1 MRHRITL
8 DKKDKLLNE
17 RLYYSLYR
25 IRRVEEEIADIYPT
39 DKIKSPVHLSI
50 GQEAISV
57 GVCDALNRDDIVFGT
72 YRGHALYLAKGG
84 SLKSMIAELYGKIDG
99 CAKGKGGSMH
109 LVDVDNGIMGT
120 SAIVATTIPEAV
132 GYAFALKYQCK
143 DSIVVSFF
151 GDGAVEEGVF
161 YESINFAALKRIP
174 IIFICENNSY
184 AIHTHQMKRQS
195 VVNICERVVSF
206 GVKAERIDDNDVLS
220 LHEKISTNIESL
232 RNGETGPLFFE
243 CMTYRWREHVGPN
256 EDFSLGYRTR
266 EEAESWIQNDQVK
279 RIGKMLEAEQRT
291 KIEKEVEDEIRE
303 AFTFAEESP
312 LPEASELYTDV
323 FKEN

>member
-1 MRHRITL
+1 ML
-8 DKKDKLLNE
+8 DKKDKSLNE

-57 GVCDALNRDDIVFGT
+57 AVCDALNRDDIVFGT

-84 SLKSMIAELYGKIDG
+84 DLKGMIAELYGKIDG

-109 LVDVDNGIMGT
+109 LVDIDNGIMGT
-120 SAIVATTIPEAV
+120 SAIVATTIPDAV
-132 GYAFALKYQCK
+132 GYAYALKYQRK

-161 YESINFAALKRIP
+161 YESINFAALKHLP

-184 AIHTHQMKRQS
+184 AIHTHQLKRQS
-195 VVNICERVVSF
+195 VANICERVVSF
-206 GVKAERIDDNDVLS
+206 GIKAERINDNDVLS
-220 LHEKISTNIESL
+220 LRERISSNIESL

-266 EEAESWIQNDQVK
+266 EEAESWIQNDQVES
-279 RIGKMLEAEQRT
+279 IGKMLETEQQT
-291 KIEKEVEDEIRE
+291 KIEKEVEEEIRE
-303 AFTFAEESP
+303 AFAFAEKSP
-312 LPEASELYTDV
+312 FPEASELYTDV
-323 FKEN
+323 FKEV

>member
-1 MRHRITL
+1 ML
-8 DKKDKLLNE
+8 DKKDKSLNE

-57 GVCDALNRDDIVFGT
+57 AVCDALNRDDIVFGT

-84 SLKSMIAELYGKIDG
+84 DLKGMIAELYGKIDG

-109 LVDVDNGIMGT
+109 LVDIDNGIMGT
-120 SAIVATTIPEAV
+120 SAIVATTIPDAV
-132 GYAFALKYQCK
+132 GYAYALKYQRK

-161 YESINFAALKRIP
+161 YESINFAALKHLP

-184 AIHTHQMKRQS
+184 AIHTHQLKRQS
-195 VVNICERVVSF
+195 VANICERVVSF
-206 GVKAERIDDNDVLS
+206 GIKAERINDNDVLS
-220 LHEKISTNIESL
+220 LRERISSNIESL

-266 EEAESWIQNDQVK
+266 EEAESWIQNDQVES
-279 RIGKMLEAEQRT
+279 IGKMLKTEQQT
-291 KIEKEVEDEIRE
+291 KIEKEVEEEIQE
-303 AFTFAEESP
+303 AFAFAEESP
-312 LPEASELYTDV
+312 FPEASELYTDV
-323 FKEN
+323 FKEV

>member
-1 MRHRITL
+1 ML
-8 DKKDKLLNE
+8 DKKDKSLNE

-50 GQEAISV
+50 GQEAVSV
-57 GVCDALNRDDIVFGT
+57 AVCDALNRDDIVFGT

-84 SLKSMIAELYGKIDG
+84 DLKGMIAELYGKIDG

-109 LVDVDNGIMGT
+109 LVDIDKGIMGT
-120 SAIVATTIPEAV
+120 SAIVATTIPDAV
-132 GYAFALKYQCK
+132 GYAYALKYQRK

-161 YESINFAALKRIP
+161 YESINFAALKHLP

-184 AIHTHQMKRQS
+184 AIHTHQLKRQS
-195 VVNICERVVSF
+195 VANICERVVSF
-206 GVKAERIDDNDVLS
+206 GIKAERINDNDVLS
-220 LHEKISTNIESL
+220 LRERISGNIESL

-266 EEAESWIQNDQVK
+266 EEAESWIQNDQVES
-279 RIGKMLEAEQRT
+279 IGKMLETEQQT
-291 KIEKEVEDEIRE
+291 KIEKEVEEEIRE
-303 AFTFAEESP
+303 AFAFAEKSP
-312 LPEASELYTDV
+312 FPEASELYTDV
-323 FKEN
+323 FKEV

>member
-1 MRHRITL
+1 ML
-8 DKKDKLLNE
+8 DKKDKSLNE

-57 GVCDALNRDDIVFGT
+57 AVCDALNRDDIVFGT

-84 SLKSMIAELYGKIDG
+84 DLKGMIAELYGKIDG

-109 LVDVDNGIMGT
+109 LVDIDKGIMGT
-120 SAIVATTIPEAV
+120 SAIVATTIPDAV
-132 GYAFALKYQCK
+132 GYAYALKYQRK

-161 YESINFAALKRIP
+161 YESINFAALKHLP

-184 AIHTHQMKRQS
+184 AIHTHQLKRQS
-195 VVNICERVVSF
+195 VANICERVVSF
-206 GVKAERIDDNDVLS
+206 GIKAERINDNDVLS
-220 LHEKISTNIESL
+220 LRERISGNIESL

-256 EDFSLGYRTR
+256 EDFNLGYRTR
-266 EEAESWIQNDQVK
+266 EEAESWIQNDQVE
-279 RIGKMLEAEQRT
+279 RIGKMLETEQQT
-291 KIEKEVEDEIRE
+291 KIEKEVEEEIRE
-303 AFTFAEESP
+303 AFTFAEESSF
-312 LPEASELYTDV
+312 PEASELYTDV
-323 FKEN
+323 FKEV

>member
-1 MRHRITL
+1 ML
-8 DKKDKLLNE
+8 DKKDKSLNE

-57 GVCDALNRDDIVFGT
+57 AVCDALNRDDIVFGT

-84 SLKSMIAELYGKIDG
+84 DLKGMIAELYGKIDG

-109 LVDVDNGIMGT
+109 LVDIDKGIMGT
-120 SAIVATTIPEAV
+120 SAIVATTIPDAV
-132 GYAFALKYQCK
+132 GYAYALKYQRK

-161 YESINFAALKRIP
+161 YESINFAALKHLP

-184 AIHTHQMKRQS
+184 AIHTHQLKRQS
-195 VVNICERVVSF
+195 VANICERVVSF
-206 GVKAERIDDNDVLS
+206 GIKAERINDNDVLS
-220 LHEKISTNIESL
+220 LRERISGNIESL

-266 EEAESWIQNDQVK
+266 EEAESWIQNDQVES
-279 RIGKMLEAEQRT
+279 IGKMLKTEQQT
-291 KIEKEVEDEIRE
+291 KIEKEVEEEIQE
-303 AFTFAEESP
+303 AFAFAEKSP
-312 LPEASELYTDV
+312 FPEASELYTDV
-323 FKEN
+323 FKEV

>member
-1 MRHRITL
+1 ML
-8 DKKDKLLNE
+8 DKKDKSLNE

-50 GQEAISV
+50 GQEAVSV
-57 GVCDALNRDDIVFGT
+57 AVCDALNRDDIVFGT

-84 SLKSMIAELYGKIDG
+84 DLKGMIAELYGKIDG

-109 LVDVDNGIMGT
+109 LVDIDKGIMGT
-120 SAIVATTIPEAV
+120 SAIVATTIPDAV
-132 GYAFALKYQCK
+132 GYAYALKYQRK

-161 YESINFAALKRIP
+161 YESINFAALKHLP

-184 AIHTHQMKRQS
+184 AIHTHQLKRQS
-195 VVNICERVVSF
+195 VANICERVVSF
-206 GVKAERIDDNDVLS
+206 GIKAERINDNDVLS
-220 LHEKISTNIESL
+220 LRERISGNIESL

-256 EDFSLGYRTR
+256 EDFNLGYRTR
-266 EEAESWIQNDQVK
+266 EEAESWIQNDQVE
-279 RIGKMLEAEQRT
+279 RIGKMLETEQQT
-291 KIEKEVEDEIRE
+291 KIEKEVEEEIRE
-303 AFTFAEESP
+303 AFAFAEESP
-312 LPEASELYTDV
+312 FPEASELYTDV
-323 FKEN
+323 FKEV

>member
-1 MRHRITL
+1 ML
-8 DKKDKLLNE
+8 DKKDKSLNE

-50 GQEAISV
+50 GQEAVSV
-57 GVCDALNRDDIVFGT
+57 AVCDALNRDDIVFGT

-84 SLKSMIAELYGKIDG
+84 DLKGMIAELYGKIDG

-109 LVDVDNGIMGT
+109 LVDIDKGIMGT
-120 SAIVATTIPEAV
+120 SAIVATTIPDAV
-132 GYAFALKYQCK
+132 GYAYALKYQRK

-161 YESINFAALKRIP
+161 YESINFAALKHLP

-184 AIHTHQMKRQS
+184 AIHTHQLKRQS
-195 VVNICERVVSF
+195 VANICERVVSF
-206 GVKAERIDDNDVLS
+206 GIKAERINDNDVLS
-220 LHEKISTNIESL
+220 LRERISSNIESL

-266 EEAESWIQNDQVK
+266 EEAESWIQNDQVES
-279 RIGKMLEAEQRT
+279 IGKMLETEQQT
-291 KIEKEVEDEIRE
+291 KIEKEVEEEIRE
-303 AFTFAEESP
+303 AFAFAEKSP
-312 LPEASELYTDV
+312 FPEASELYTDV
-323 FKEN
+323 FKEV

>member
-1 MRHRITL
+1 
-8 DKKDKLLNE
+8 
-17 RLYYSLYR
+17 
-25 IRRVEEEIADIYPT
+25 VEEEIADIYPT

-50 GQEAISV
+50 GQEAVSV
-57 GVCDALNRDDIVFGT
+57 AVCDALNRDDIVFGT

-84 SLKSMIAELYGKIDG
+84 DLKGMIAELYGKIDG

-109 LVDVDNGIMGT
+109 LVDIDNGIMGT
-120 SAIVATTIPEAV
+120 SAIVATTIPDAV
-132 GYAFALKYQCK
+132 GYAYALKYQRK

-161 YESINFAALKRIP
+161 YESINFAALKHLP

-184 AIHTHQMKRQS
+184 AIHTHQLKRQS
-195 VVNICERVVSF
+195 VANICERVVSF
-206 GVKAERIDDNDVLS
+206 GIKAERINDNDVLS
-220 LHEKISTNIESL
+220 LRERISSNIESL

-266 EEAESWIQNDQVK
+266 EEAESWIQNDQVES
-279 RIGKMLEAEQRT
+279 IGKMLETEQQT
-291 KIEKEVEDEIRE
+291 KIEKEVEEEIRE
-303 AFTFAEESP
+303 AFAFAEKSP
-312 LPEASELYTDV
+312 FPEASELYTDV
-323 FKEN
+323 FKEV

>member
-1 MRHRITL
+1 ML
-8 DKKDKLLNE
+8 DKKDKSLNE

-50 GQEAISV
+50 GQEAVSV
-57 GVCDALNRDDIVFGT
+57 AVCDALNRDDIVFGT

-84 SLKSMIAELYGKIDG
+84 DLKGMIAELYGKIDG

-109 LVDVDNGIMGT
+109 LVDIDKGIMGT
-120 SAIVATTIPEAV
+120 SAIVATTIPDAV
-132 GYAFALKYQCK
+132 GYAYALKYQRK

-161 YESINFAALKRIP
+161 YESINFAALKHLP

-184 AIHTHQMKRQS
+184 AIHTHQLKRQS
-195 VVNICERVVSF
+195 VANICERVVSF
-206 GVKAERIDDNDVLS
+206 GIKAERINDNDVLS
-220 LHEKISTNIESL
+220 LRERISSNIESL

-256 EDFSLGYRTR
+256 EDFNLGYRTR
-266 EEAESWIQNDQVK
+266 EEAESWIQNDQVE
-279 RIGKMLEAEQRT
+279 RIGKMLETEQQT
-291 KIEKEVEDEIRE
+291 KIEKEVEEEIQE
-303 AFTFAEESP
+303 AFAFAEKSP
-312 LPEASELYTDV
+312 FPEASELYTDV
-323 FKEN
+323 FKEV

>member
-1 MRHRITL
+1 ML
-8 DKKDKLLNE
+8 DKKDKSLNE

-57 GVCDALNRDDIVFGT
+57 AVCDALNRDDIVFGT

-84 SLKSMIAELYGKIDG
+84 DLKGMIAELYGKIDG

-109 LVDVDNGIMGT
+109 LVDIDNGIMGT
-120 SAIVATTIPEAV
+120 SAIVATTIPDAV
-132 GYAFALKYQCK
+132 GYAYALKYQRK

-161 YESINFAALKRIP
+161 YESINFAALKHLP

-184 AIHTHQMKRQS
+184 AIHTHQLKRQS
-195 VVNICERVVSF
+195 VANICERVVSF
-206 GVKAERIDDNDVLS
+206 GIKAERINDNDVLS
-220 LHEKISTNIESL
+220 LRERISSNIESL

-266 EEAESWIQNDQVK
+266 EEAESWIQNDQVE
-279 RIGKMLEAEQRT
+279 RIGKMLETEQQT
-291 KIEKEVEDEIRE
+291 KIEKEVEEEIRE
-303 AFTFAEESP
+303 AFAFAEKSP
-312 LPEASELYTDV
+312 FPEASELYTDV
-323 FKEN
+323 FKEV